1 MRFEKFLGKMK
12 GRNRESKKATQPVKN
27 QPNIPKPEIPKL
39 NDLSLSIVIKCPYC
53 QEQVEILET
62 DFDIGFI
69 EFHADRIVFTF
80 HPGSDI
86 VCEKCKNQ
94 ILKTTKNYRAYYI
107 KKEREIIFEK
117 LEELKL

>member
-1 MRFEKFLGKMK
+1 MMRFEKFLGKMK
-12 GRNRESKKATQPVKN
+12 GRNRENKKATQPVKN

-86 VCEKCKNQ
+86 VCEK
-94 ILKTTKNYRAYYI
+94 
-107 KKEREIIFEK
+107 
-117 LEELKL
+117 